1 MSAFSHRVRH
11 LEIAADPDDG
21 DGFKFVVARHGEDA
35 RLIRDAFHASR
46 NGNDCAV
53 IVFTHDFKPRAKFCS
68 AGSVGAVLPMI
79 EKTIKAMSDDHERAM
94 EARFWVGLC
103 ESVSAA
109 YGRALLKLAELD

>member
-1 MSAFSHRVRH
+1 MSTFTQRIRH

-35 RLIRDAFHASR
+35 RLVRDAFHAGR

-68 AGSVGAVLPMI
+68 AASVAAVLPAI
-79 EKTIKAMSDDHERAM
+79 EKTVKAMPDGHERAA
-94 EARFWVGLC
+94 EARFWVSLC
-103 ESVSAA
+103 EGASVA
-109 YGRALLKLAELD
+109 YGKTLLKLAGLD

>member
-1 MSAFSHRVRH
+1 MSAFSHRIRH

-35 RLIRDAFHASR
+35 RLVRDAFHAGR

-68 AGSVGAVLPMI
+68 AASVTAVLPMI
-79 EKTIKAMSDDHERAM
+79 EKTVKAMPDGHERAA
-94 EARFWVGLC
+94 EARHL
-103 ESVSAA
+103 AA
-109 YGRALLKLAELD
+109 DDIGTGDKG

>member
-1 MSAFSHRVRH
+1 MSAFTHRIRH

-35 RLIRDAFHASR
+35 RLVRDAFHADR

-53 IVFTHDFKPRAKFCS
+53 IVFTYDFKPRAKFCS
-68 AGSVGAVLPMI
+68 AASVAAVLPAI
-79 EKTIKAMSDDHERAM
+79 EKAAKAMPDGHERAA

-109 YGRALLKLAELD
+109 HGKALLKLAGLD

>member
-21 DGFKFVVARHGEDA
+21 DGFKFVVGRQGEDA
-35 RLIRDAFHASR
+35 RLIRDAFHAGR

-68 AGSVGAVLPMI
+68 AASVAAVLPII
-79 EKTIKAMSDDHERAM
+79 EMTIKAMPDGQERAT

-103 ESVSAA
+103 ENVSVA
-109 YGRALLKLAELD
+109 YGKTLLKLAGLD

>member
-1 MSAFSHRVRH
+1 VSAFSQRIRH

-21 DGFKFVVARHGEDA
+21 DGFKFVVARFGEDA
-35 RLIRDAFHASR
+35 RLVRDAFHANR

-68 AGSVGAVLPMI
+68 AASVTAVLPMI
-79 EKTIKAMSDDHERAM
+79 EKTVKAMPDGHERAT

-109 YGRALLKLAELD
+109 YGKALLKLAGLD